1 MHPATGEIQ
10 ILKSVH
16 AADAG
21 AVMNAGQCRA
31 QVEGGVVQALGA
43 AMLEEVSLDAA
54 GAVSTRDFRSYHL
67 PKLGDFPATE
77 VLFADTYDDLA
88 AAAPRPRL
96 AGAPRER

>member
-1 MHPATGEIQ
+1 MQGFRVAVDPATGEIR

-43 AMLEEVSLDAA
+43 ALFEEVELDAD
-54 GAVSTRDFRSYHL
+54 GHVVTRDFRSYHL
-67 PKLGDFPATE
+67 PKLGDFPPPRCGSPTP
-77 VLFADTYDDLA
+77 TTGSGRS
-88 AAAPRPRL
+88 APSR
-96 AGAPRER
+96 